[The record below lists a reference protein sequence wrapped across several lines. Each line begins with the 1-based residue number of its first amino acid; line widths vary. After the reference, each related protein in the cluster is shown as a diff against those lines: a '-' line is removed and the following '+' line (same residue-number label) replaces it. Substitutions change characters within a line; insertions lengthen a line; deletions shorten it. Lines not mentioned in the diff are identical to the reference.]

1 MPHYVS
7 GTFPPSLKRRLASCP
22 ETGSGTRAVHRY
34 ILELANHL
42 RHYAEIE
49 EARELLHEATRNC
62 GRPVSADEINQALHK
77 AYGTTSATSEQE
89 RLPRYSPDVNL
100 IEQIVAERIGSR
112 SKLAELEESSPVPIP
127 QTGDQAMRILFP
139 ESSLICV
146 GVRPEYP
153 RTRPIE
159 HLNNLERFC
168 FVVPS
173 PMSAQFTID
182 NEGRKHERTNA
193 NTGPRRFIVCDFDIK
208 PANRNGNP
216 SIYSELIKRWEAHQV
231 TIQDACAALIE
242 YLAEHGPLVMVVF
255 SGNLSLQAWFYCQGE
270 DESPHSAFRAFF
282 ESAVILGADPA
293 GWTKSQFFRMPG
305 GTRRNIRRR
314 QTIHF
319 FDPEKIL

>member
-1 MPHYVS
+1 MPQYVS
-7 GTFPPSLKRRLASCP
+7 GTFPPSLEDLLANCP
-22 ETGSGTRAVHRY
+22 KTGSGTRAVSHY
-34 ILELANHL
+34 LLKVANLL
-42 RHYAEIE
+42 RHYFEFE

-62 GRPVSADEINQALHK
+62 GRRVSADEINRALQK
-77 AYGTTSATSEQE
+77 AYGTTSATPEQE
-89 RLPRYSPDVNL
+89 RPPRYSPDVNE

-127 QTGDQAMRILFP
+127 QTGDQAMRMLFRA
-139 ESSLICV
+139 SSLLCV

-153 RTRPIE
+153 LTRPIE
-159 HLNNLERFC
+159 HLNNLERFQ

-182 NEGRKHERTNA
+182 EDGREHERTNA

-208 PANRNGNP
+208 PADRNGNP

-231 TIQDACAALIE
+231 TIQDGCAALIE

-255 SGNLSLQAWFYCQGE
+255 SGNVSLQAWFYCEGE
-270 DESPHSAFRAFF
+270 DESSHSPFRAFF
-282 ESAVILGADPA
+282 EDAVILGADPA

-305 GTRRNIRRR
+305 GTRRDTRRG

-319 FDPEKIL
+319 FNPERIL